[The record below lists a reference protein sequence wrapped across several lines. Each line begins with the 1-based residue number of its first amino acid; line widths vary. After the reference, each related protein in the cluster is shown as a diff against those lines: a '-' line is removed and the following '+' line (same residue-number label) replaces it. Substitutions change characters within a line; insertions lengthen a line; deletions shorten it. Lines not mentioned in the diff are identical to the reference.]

1 MTTPARTV
9 WESVAFKIPYAWLA
23 VLDDW
28 CDYTG
33 KNRSEVLRDAFR
45 MYFLEIR
52 KEAIR
57 AGLID
62 EFGNHLKKNT
72 KKGRRK

>member
-1 MTTPARTV
+1 MTTPARIV
-9 WESVAFKIPYAWLA
+9 WETVAFKVPYAWLA

-28 CDYTG
+28 CDFTG
-33 KNRSEVLRDAFR
+33 KTRSQVLRDAFR
-45 MYFLEIR
+45 LYFVQIR
-52 KEAIR
+52 KEAIA

-62 EFGNHLKKNT
+62 EFGNRIKKNT